1 MLGQEL
7 HGRSRPIHTRHVY
20 VHQHQVRLDSGH
32 GYQSLFSGRRLSNQP
47 QACSRA
53 EHRSRGG
60 ARQHTIVDDEY
71 TVFLPVRWRVRD
83 VAQLNKKT
91 LTRPLA
97 LASYLGLL
105 TLGVVG
111 LNLLERNF
119 ITAHPDEVGRL
130 AFLVIAGM
138 ILNIPE
144 VRIDRG
150 RLTLTAIAS
159 GAAAVL
165 LNPLNATIVGLACS
179 VGVARRGA
187 KTIVMNGIMQ
197 AWISCVGAVVAAQ
210 FYSGGALPLGPR
222 LLALGVAIVANW
234 LTVTVAL
241 SLSTG
246 ESAYSIVRNNFTP
259 SFYFAFGYFGL
270 AALLLSYVLD
280 GSVLGYFLAT
290 IVCVLALALT
300 DTIAGRRVRRVLESE
315 LSDADRHL
323 FHSRAV
329 EGVVHNLRNHMA
341 TALAYLKEI
350 DTRKLESPDR
360 ESLETATD
368 AANDAVAVLRDL
380 AQGATPKVSYA
391 PNPVD
396 LNELVIRAVGMA
408 RPRARGKE
416 VQFAVNEAPAD
427 VGVKADPL
435 LMREVMTNLLNNAI
449 DAVSLGGRVEI
460 STGRRNNGWPYVS
473 VADNGP
479 GVSDDHRHHL
489 FEPHFTTKEGGTGL
503 GLFMSYGIVREHQ
516 GQLLFEGGR
525 RGAVFTVVLP
535 PYRT

>member
-1 MLGQEL
+1 MNRTLVFYLYLVLLGGVVIAVNL
-7 HGRSRPIHTRHVY
+7 LAWPYDTSHPDPLAKVLYLFVAVSTLNLVD
-20 VHQHQVRLDSGH
+20 VRLDRGH
-32 GYQSLFSGRRLSNQP
+32 
-47 QACSRA
+47 
-53 EHRSRGG
+53 
-60 ARQHTIVDDEY
+60 
-71 TVFLPVRWRVRD
+71 
-83 VAQLNKKT
+83 
-91 LTRPLA
+91 
-97 LASYLGLL
+97 L
-105 TLGVVG
+105 TLG
-111 LNLLERNF
+111 
-119 ITAHPDEVGRL
+119 
-130 AFLVIAGM
+130 
-138 ILNIPE
+138 
-144 VRIDRG
+144 
-150 RLTLTAIAS
+150 AIAA
-159 GAAAVL
+159 GAAAIL
-165 LNPLNATIVGLACS
+165 LNPLDATVACLGIAFAQVPRRVRAILANAVFNSAIASTAASTAASLHPSGDLA
-179 VGVARRGA
+179 
-187 KTIVMNGIMQ
+187 
-197 AWISCVGAVVAAQ
+197 
-210 FYSGGALPLGPR
+210 LGPR
-222 LLALGVAIVANW
+222 LLVLMTFVVAN
-234 LTVTVAL
+234 LAFVAVGL
-241 SLSTG
+241 SLSRDKPVR
-246 ESAYSIVRNNFTP
+246 AIVRLNFNI
-259 SFYFAFGYFGL
+259 SFFMTLGYMSL
-270 AALLLSYVLD
+270 TALLISYVLD
-280 GSVLGYFLAT
+280 GSLLGYFLAT

-396 LNELVIRAVGMA
+396 LNELVTRAVGMA

-416 VQFAVNEAPAD
+416 VQFAVHEAPTD

-460 STGRRNNGWPYVS
+460 STGRRSNGWPYVS

-516 GQLLFEGGR
+516 GQLLFEGNR

-535 PYRT
+535 PYSG

>member
-1 MLGQEL
+1 M
-7 HGRSRPIHTRHVY
+7 
-20 VHQHQVRLDSGH
+20 
-32 GYQSLFSGRRLSNQP
+32 
-47 QACSRA
+47 
-53 EHRSRGG
+53 
-60 ARQHTIVDDEY
+60 ARK
-71 TVFLPVRWRVRD
+71 
-83 VAQLNKKT
+83 VASY
-91 LTRPLA
+91 A
-97 LASYLGLL
+97 FIGFLASACVAINIAVYPY
-105 TLGVVG
+105 T
-111 LNLLERNF
+111 R
-119 ITAHPDEVGRL
+119 AHPDSVVMVL
-130 AFLVIAGM
+130 FIAVM
-138 ILNIPE
+138 TSAMSIPE

-150 RLTLTAIAS
+150 TLTLNGVVS
-159 GAAAVL
+159 GAAAIL
-165 LNPLNATIVGLACS
+165 LNPLDATLVGLATS
-179 VGVARRGA
+179 LPFARRGVWPMLGNA
-187 KTIVMNGIMQ
+187 AIYAT
-197 AWISCVGAVVAAQ
+197 VVCLSSLVSAH
-210 FYSGGALPLGPR
+210 FRSGMGVAFGPR
-222 LLALGVAIVANW
+222 VATLITLTASDVVLVA
-234 LTVTVAL
+234 TAISVR
-241 SLSTG
+241 TG
-246 ESAYSIVRNNFTP
+246 ESGLGVIQRNVTP
-259 SFYFAFGYFGL
+259 YFFLAFGYFCL
-270 AALLLSYVLD
+270 SALLISYVLD
-280 GSVLGYFLAT
+280 GSVLGYILAT

-368 AANDAVAVLRDL
+368 AANDAVAVLRAL

-396 LNELVIRAVGMA
+396 LNVLVTRAVGMA

-416 VQFAVNEAPAD
+416 VQFAVHEAPTD

-449 DAVSLGGRVEI
+449 DAVSHGGRVDI

-479 GVSDDHRHHL
+479 GISDDHRHHL

-516 GQLLFEGGR
+516 GQLTYDGGR
-525 RGAVFTVVLP
+525 RGAVFTVSLP
-535 PYRT
+535 PFNP